1 MPPRYAPHSTVSGH
15 FIYYYVRS
23 MWKQSYRSELFW
35 ARRETFVDHD
45 VGCVHTRLRML
56 HLLLI
61 LFNLLPRAR
70 QRGRHDDEMCDP
82 RHLMEHKIPSKFQP
96 SSVLTAFSIVFF
108 LFRGR
113 VPKTKSSERRVNCLN
128 YNSTYFSSFVVF
140 FFSLLFSINRFM
152 NNFTGIYFIT
162 TFTKWSAFTFVRIG

>member
-108 LFRGR
+108 FRFQEEYR
-113 VPKTKSSERRVNCLN
+113 KQNRANEEWTAWTTILRIFLVSS
-128 YNSTYFSSFVVF
+128 SFSSHCYF
-140 FFSLLFSINRFM
+140 LLTVSWTISRE
-152 NNFTGIYFIT
+152 FI
-162 TFTKWSAFTFVRIG
+162 S